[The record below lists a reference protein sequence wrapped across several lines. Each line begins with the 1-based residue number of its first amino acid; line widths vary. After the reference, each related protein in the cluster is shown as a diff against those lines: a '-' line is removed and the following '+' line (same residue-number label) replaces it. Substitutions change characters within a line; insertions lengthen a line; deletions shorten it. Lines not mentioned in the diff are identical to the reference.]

1 MKIKITHDLNTDD
14 YGRYAGLKTEV
25 VTNSGKG
32 NVIFRGG
39 EPEDFSLSRDLSD
52 AFKIQDLL
60 ILAYNAGKAG
70 EYLEIERLIVENA
83 E

>member
-1 MKIKITHDLNTDD
+1 MKIKITHDLDTDN

-32 NVIFRGG
+32 DVIFRGG

-60 ILAYNAGKAG
+60 ILAYNAGKSG
-70 EYLEIERLIVENA
+70 EDIEIEKITVENY

>member
-1 MKIKITHDLNTDD
+1 MRITVTHNLDTDN
-14 YGRYAGLKTEV
+14 YGQYAGLKTEV

-32 NVIFRGG
+32 NVTFSGG

>member
-1 MKIKITHDLNTDD
+1 MRITITHDLDTDN
-14 YGRYAGLKTEV
+14 YGRYAGLKTEII
-25 VTNSGKG
+25 TNSGKG
-32 NVIFRGG
+32 DVIFRGG

-60 ILAYNAGKAG
+60 ILAYNAGKSG
-70 EYLEIERLIVENA
+70 EYLEIERLLIEND

>member
-1 MKIKITHDLNTDD
+1 MKITITHDLDTDNH
-14 YGRYAGLKTEV
+14 GQYAGLKTEI
-25 VTNSGKG
+25 VTNAGNG

-39 EPEDFSLSRDLSD
+39 EPEDFSLTRDLND

-60 ILAYNAGKAG
+60 VLAYNAGKAG
-70 EYLEIERLIVENA
+70 EDIEIEKLTIENY